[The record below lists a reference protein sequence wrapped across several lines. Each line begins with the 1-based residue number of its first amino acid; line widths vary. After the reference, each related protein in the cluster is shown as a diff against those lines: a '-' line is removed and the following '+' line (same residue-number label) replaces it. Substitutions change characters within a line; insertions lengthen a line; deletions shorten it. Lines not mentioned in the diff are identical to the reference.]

1 MALKFSSHLPI
12 RSGMLNKKH
21 AQESTISVL
30 LASDFPVLRDGVNK
44 LLVNSPDV
52 EVVACAEAETEVLSL
67 ADAHRPRVAVLDL
80 NIEPAALAELVVGL
94 SSRQIAPL
102 LMSDV
107 VDDANALDLLKSGA
121 RGIITR
127 RASPEMLC
135 KSVRAVALGDT
146 WVSRRITTKLVQ
158 SFQFGLQPEPAELA
172 KAVGASRGV
181 GLIPT
186 QVQEQLNRFGLTR
199 RERQIVEALG
209 EGMANKDIASH
220 FGISEC
226 TVKHHLTRIFDKVGV
241 YSRLELLVFAKHH
254 GLIGTAHPAA

>member
-1 MALKFSSHLPI
+1 
-12 RSGMLNKKH
+12 MLNK
-21 AQESTISVL
+21 QNIQQSTISVL

-44 LLVNSPDV
+44 LLVSTPDV
-52 EVVACAEAETEVLSL
+52 HVVACAEAETEVLSL
-67 ADAHRPRVAVLDL
+67 ADAHKPRVAVLDL
-80 NIEPAALAELVVGL
+80 NIEPAALSHLIVGL

-107 VDDANALDLLKSGA
+107 VDDVRALELLKSGA

-146 WVSRRITTKLVQ
+146 WVSRRVTTKLVQ
-158 SFQFGLQPEPAELA
+158 SFQFGLQPELAEHAQAAAVSSATVLTPA
-172 KAVGASRGV
+172 
-181 GLIPT
+181 

-199 RERQIVEALG
+199 REKQIVEALG

-254 GLIGTAHPAA
+254 GLLGTAHPAA